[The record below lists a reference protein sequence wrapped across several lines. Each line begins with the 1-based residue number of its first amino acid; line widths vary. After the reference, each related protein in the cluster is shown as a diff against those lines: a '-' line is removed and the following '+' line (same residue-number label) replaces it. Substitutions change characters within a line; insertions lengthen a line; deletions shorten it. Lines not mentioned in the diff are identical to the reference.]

1 MPPRAD
7 SPDNSGDDSDPV
19 IPDNASSNFTVPE
32 TNHALDFL
40 LKDPAKYL
48 SGNGFKE
55 KACAEIS
62 ASLKTTFPNRPIRK
76 KNVVGN
82 RLRYVK
88 AAYEDY
94 KFVRGKNGVGWDDQ
108 QKMATAESEF
118 IDTQGTGRPL
128 RGLPSPFIKV
138 HGKKYA
144 KCFDHPCPYYI
155 RLAQLFGGNKATGT
169 HVLHLTKRTKK
180 STSSSTSASASA
192 SASASTS
199 TLASASTS
207 AATPSSPSTPKRKR
221 ARQPLENLDNDIFD
235 IDSESALDQPP
246 SPKPYDDELLPA
258 PPKRPRVRDDDN
270 ENNDSKKDN
279 INGDKPKKK
288 ASARDRDRSI
298 SASSSSGGCRTSRNA
313 EAGNEI
319 ARGLKMIDEGMS
331 APIITK
337 ADTSHVDAIID
348 AFNED
353 ATLLPVDAD
362 GEYYA
367 LFLDSLSANAI
378 RARSFVRTTNRIQ
391 RIALLKRVLVEKE
404 MDIPGNWV

>member
-1 MPPRAD
+1 MPPRMPPRAD
-7 SPDNSGDDSDPV
+7 SPDILATTP
-19 IPDNASSNFTVPE
+19 T
-32 TNHALDFL
+32 L
-40 LKDPAKYL
+40 LSPIMRPAT
-48 SGNGFKE
+48 SPGNGFKE

-62 ASLKTTFPNRPIRK
+62 ASLATTFPNRPIRK

-94 KFVRGKNGVGWDDQ
+94 EFVRGKSGVGWDDQ

-118 IDTQGTGRPL
+118 IDT
-128 RGLPSPFIKV
+128 FVEV

-155 RLAQLFGGNKATGT
+155 RLAQLFGGNKATGA

-180 STSSSTSASASA
+180 LTSSSTSASASA
-192 SASASTS
+192 SAPTSTSAS
-199 TLASASTS
+199 ASASTS
-207 AATPSSPSTPKRKR
+207 AITPSSPRTPKRKR
-221 ARQPLENLDNDIFD
+221 ARQPLENLENDILD
-235 IDSESALDQPP
+235 IDPESALDQPA

-258 PPKRPRVRDDDN
+258 PPKRRRVRDDDN
-270 ENNDSKKDN
+270 KNNESKKDD
-279 INGDKPKKK
+279 INGDDSKKK
-288 ASARDRDRSI
+288 ASVRNRDRSI
-298 SASSSSGGCRTSRNA
+298 SASSSSGGHRTSRNA

-319 ARGLKMIDEGMS
+319 ARGLKMIGEGMS

-337 ADTSHVDAIID
+337 ADTSHVDAIIN

-353 ATLLPVDAD
+353 ATLLPVDPD

-378 RARSFVRTTNRIQ
+378 RARSFVKTTNHIQ
-391 RIALLKRVLVEKE
+391 RIALLKRVLVEKD